1 MAEDGRVLRDM
12 IVSCRSKNAGPFSQT
27 FDFFFGDETSYRFIV
42 DKQVINSD
50 LVARLYGIDAGEVK
64 ISCFEP
70 ALAIK
75 VAIPRRMP
83 GGSPGDRDV
92 AGGQQFAPFLSVAV
106 D

>member
-1 MAEDGRVLRDM
+1 MAGGGRVLRDM

-27 FDFFFGDETSYRFIV
+27 FDFFFGDEVSYRFV
-42 DKQVINSD
+42 VNSGVINRD
-50 LVARLYGIDAGEVK
+50 LVSRLYSVDVDQVL
-64 ISCFEP
+64 ISCFDP

-75 VAIPRRMP
+75 VAIPRLLP

-92 AGGQQFAPFLSVAV
+92 AGGQQFAPFLSVPV